1 MNVSIAYDVLKR
13 YEEAVKEF
21 NKAESNPT
29 LYMAKIEPYRTE
41 YDILEHKAIDME
53 DDFHRMLEDE
63 FGLDV
68 DLAVEMFNLHRC
80 TNIELVNFWKM
91 KMETIMIASCFKKPM
106 GILENI
112 VKDFNKMD
120 KTK

>member
-21 NKAESNPT
+21 NKAD
-29 LYMAKIEPYRTE
+29 
-41 YDILEHKAIDME
+41 YDLLEQKAIDVTHYDLLEQKAIDME
-53 DDFHRMLEDE
+53 YQFCKMLEDE
-63 FGLDV
+63 FNFDV
-68 DLAVEMFNLHRC
+68 DLAVEIFSLHRC
-80 TNIELVNFWKM
+80 TNTELVNFWKM
-91 KMETIMIASCFKKPM
+91 KIETIMIASCFKKPI

-112 VKDFNKMD
+112 VKQFNKMD

>member
-21 NKAESNPT
+21 NKADSNPNQYSVT
-29 LYMAKIEPYRTE
+29 H
-41 YDILEHKAIDME
+41 YDLLEQKAIDME
-53 DDFHRMLEDE
+53 YQFCKMLEDE
-63 FGLDV
+63 FNFDV
-68 DLAVEMFNLHRC
+68 DLAVEIFSLHRC
-80 TNIELVNFWKM
+80 TNTELVNFWKM
-91 KMETIMIASCFKKPM
+91 KMETIMITSCKKQI

-120 KTK
+120 KTR